1 MESTKVETTENP
13 ALNKADV
20 SSRFMEML
28 NTIAERW
35 AKKFGYELEEDKIL
49 DPETEFHPLNRINNK
64 PLRSVKYKGAERGSY
79 VNTRQRFGSP
89 RIGISA
95 PNQEWFVGLEFKN
108 EKVSECQIFYE
119 KGFDMM
125 PIIRAEIENE
135 WMSLNGC

>member
-1 MESTKVETTENP
+1 MEITKVETTENP

-20 SSRFMEML
+20 SIRFMDML

-35 AKKFGYELEEDKIL
+35 AKKFGYELEEDNIL

-64 PLRSVKYKGAERGSY
+64 PLRSVKYKRAERGSY
-79 VNTRQRFGSP
+79 VDTRQRFGNP

-95 PNQEWFVGLEFKN
+95 PNQEWFVGLEFNN

-135 WMSLNGC
+135 WRSLNGC

>member
-1 MESTKVETTENP
+1 MENENLNNQET
-13 ALNKADV
+13 AQLGIAAV

-35 AKKFGYELEEDKIL
+35 AKKFDYELVEDKI
-49 DPETEFHPLNRINNK
+49 DNPETEYHPLNRTHNK
-64 PLRSVKYKGAERGSY
+64 PLRTVKYRGNERGSY
-79 VNTRQRFGSP
+79 VDTRQRFGSP

-119 KGFDMM
+119 KGFEMM
-125 PIIRAEIENE
+125 PLIRKEIENE
-135 WMSLNGC
+135 WRSLNGC

>member
-1 MESTKVETTENP
+1 MESTNVEITENP

-49 DPETEFHPLNRINNK
+49 DTETEFHPLNRINNK

-79 VNTRQRFGSP
+79 VDTRQRFGSP

-135 WMSLNGC
+135 WRSLNGC

>member
-1 MESTKVETTENP
+1 MESTNVEITENP

-49 DPETEFHPLNRINNK
+49 DPETEFHPLNRVNNK

-79 VNTRQRFGSP
+79 VDTRQRFGSP

-135 WMSLNGC
+135 WRSLNGC